1 MAVSS
6 TMTPLGSTAPSFALT
21 DATTGDTVTLAQ
33 VAGERATVVM
43 FICNHC
49 PYVKHVNAQL
59 VAVAS
64 DYAAKGVGF
73 VAISANDP
81 ESHPEDAPDKMA
93 EVAAAEGYPFPCLH
107 DDTQDVARAYGAA
120 CTPDLFAYDADLH
133 LAYRGRLDAST
144 PGNGEPLDGAD
155 LRAALDALV
164 AGTEVPTDQVPSMGC
179 SIKWR

>member
-21 DATTGDTVTLAQ
+21 DVTTGDTVTLAQ
-33 VAGERATVVM
+33 VQGDVATVVM

-49 PYVKHVNAQL
+49 PYVKHVNPQL

-81 ESHPEDAPDKMA
+81 DSHPEDAPDKMA
-93 EVAAAEGYPFPCLH
+93 EVAAAEGYPFPYLH

>member
-33 VAGERATVVM
+33 VRGDVATVVM

-49 PYVKHVNAQL
+49 PYVKHVNPQL

-81 ESHPEDAPDKMA
+81 DSHPEDAPDKMA
-93 EVAAAEGYPFPCLH
+93 EVAATELP
-107 DDTQDVARAYGAA
+107 VAG
-120 CTPDLFAYDADLH
+120 PDWTVGQALRQMVDANVDH
-133 LAYRGRLDAST
+133 LPVTDGEGRLRGMVTSDAIVDR
-144 PGNGEPLDGAD
+144 ND
-155 LRAALDALV
+155 LLERLSASRDARREH
-164 AGTEVPTDQVPSMGC
+164 G
-179 SIKWR
+179 I